1 MRRRLRSMVA
11 IGLVLAAGSA
21 CAGASGASDRIRGAT
36 LEVLAGWTG
45 TEQARFE
52 DVISGFEAATGVR
65 VTYTPVDDVPAA
77 VEARVGVAS
86 PPDVAFLPQPG
97 VLRDYAARGLL
108 VPLDDATVRLA
119 KRNYGAVWNGLA
131 SAGGTL
137 YGIWFKAANKSLVWY
152 NVGAF
157 ERAGVVPPDDVT
169 RLGEV
174 ARTLGASGVPAF
186 AVGGGEPWTLTD
198 WFENLYLR
206 VAGPARYD
214 LLADHRIPWTD
225 PSVLDTLR
233 LQAQL
238 LAPDLL
244 AGGVTGASTMNFTA
258 SVDAVFASPPAAAM
272 TAEGDFVPGVLPA
285 STHRGLGV
293 NVDVF
298 AFPAVGSSGPAVV
311 GGGDVAVILR
321 RSLAAAA
328 FLQYVASPAA
338 AARWAAHGGFVS
350 PNVNLDLN
358 VYPDD
363 ITRSIA
369 RSLLEAGD
377 AFRFDLSDL
386 QPRSFGSTPSAG
398 MEGEL
403 RNLLVTGD
411 VDGTAARLEE
421 AATAAFGR

>member
-1 MRRRLRSMVA
+1 MSHRLRTPLA
-11 IGLVLAAGSA
+11 LGLVLALASA
-21 CAGASGASDRIRGAT
+21 CAGGNEASDRIRGST
-36 LEVLAGWTG
+36 IEVMAGWTG

-52 DVISGFEAATGVR
+52 AVISGFEAATGVT
-65 VTYTPVDDVPAA
+65 VTYSPVDDVPAA
-77 VEARVGVAS
+77 VEARQPVAS

-108 VPLDDATVRLA
+108 VPMDDATVRLA
-119 KRNYGAVWNGLA
+119 KRNYGAVWNRLA
-131 SAGGTL
+131 TAGGIL

-152 NVGAF
+152 NLGAF
-157 ERAGVVPPDDVT
+157 ERAGVVPPDDVA
-169 RLGEV
+169 RLAEV
-174 ARTLGASGVPAF
+174 AKTLSASGVPAF
-186 AVGGGEPWTLTD
+186 AVGGGDPWTLTD

-206 VAGPARYD
+206 VAGSARYD

-225 PSVLDTLR
+225 PSVRETLR

-238 LAPDLL
+238 LAPDLV
-244 AGGVTGASTMNFTA
+244 AGGVTAASNMAFPA
-258 SVDAVFASPPAAAM
+258 SVQAVFASPPAAAM
-272 TAEGDFVPGVLPA
+272 TAEGDFAPGVLPVP
-285 STHRGLGV
+285 THRILGV
-293 NVDVF
+293 DVDVF
-298 AFPAVGSSGPAVV
+298 SFPPVGSSGPAVV

-321 RSLAAAA
+321 RSPAAAA
-328 FLQYVASPAA
+328 FLQYLASPAA

-358 VYPDD
+358 TYPDD

-398 MEGEL
+398 MQAEL
-403 RNLLVTGD
+403 RNLLVTED